1 MDIHAFIDRPTEN
14 RRSCQGSLLRDAR
27 PPRPTAPHRAPPPS
41 QSCCLPLHDK
51 VLLIHVPCG
60 CDSAVKKNDVLI
72 WAAAWTNLEN
82 IMLSERS
89 RSQRVT
95 FPLKYVFHLYER
107 SRAGEDEEEISDCL
121 GVEDGGGVR
130 RFSGSRGLV
139 KGTGFSS

>member
-1 MDIHAFIDRPTEN
+1 M
-14 RRSCQGSLLRDAR
+14 
-27 PPRPTAPHRAPPPS
+27 
-41 QSCCLPLHDK
+41 
-51 VLLIHVPCG
+51 
-60 CDSAVKKNDVLI
+60 KKNDALI

-95 FPLKYVFHLYER
+95 FPMKYVFHLYER
-107 SRAGEDEEEISDCL
+107 SRTGEDEEEISDCL

-130 RFSGSRGLV
+130 RFSRSRGLV